1 MNKLLPVST
10 AFILGTSTVITLP
23 KSLGIT
29 PGTRIKFAKKSYGM
43 QMRKLQSKHVSAQE
57 KSKTL
62 KKKVQRLAG
71 GLDGLFTHVTP
82 EDMTRAY
89 DEEVYRA

>member
-1 MNKLLPVST
+1 
-10 AFILGTSTVITLP
+10 
-23 KSLGIT
+23 
-29 PGTRIKFAKKSYGM
+29 
-43 QMRKLQSKHVSAQE
+43 MRKLQSKHVSAQE